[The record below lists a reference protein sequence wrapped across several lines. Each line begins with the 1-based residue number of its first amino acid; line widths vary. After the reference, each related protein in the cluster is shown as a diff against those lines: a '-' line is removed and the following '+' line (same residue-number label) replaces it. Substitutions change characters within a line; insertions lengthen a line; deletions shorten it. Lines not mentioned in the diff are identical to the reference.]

1 MDKFKFEF
9 TKCKMEWN
17 VNVNEIFN
25 LSNVRQ
31 DSVAHWH
38 SS

>member
-9 TKCKMEWN
+9 TKFKMEC
-17 VNVNEIFN
+17 NVNENEMFN
-25 LSNVRQ
+25 VSNVRQ

>member
-9 TKCKMEWN
+9 TKR
-17 VNVNEIFN
+17 NVNENEMFN
-25 LSNVRQ
+25 VSNVRQ